1 METAIVALYAS
12 MGLSFIGMVVA
23 IVFDKPR
30 LMDFFYSACMA
41 LGAVALVRQLT
52 AATGHLRELAHLP

>member
-1 METAIVALYAS
+1 METAIVALYTS

-30 LMDFFYSACMA
+30 LIGFFYSACMA
-41 LGAVALVRQLT
+41 LGG
-52 AATGHLRELAHLP
+52 AAFVLSIIGMLSI